1 METIEEPIQTRFI
14 ASSEQNYA
22 AKRSEI
28 TSRIVHISDL
38 HFGPEFQTSVFEQAV
53 DEINN
58 IEPDVLVASGD
69 LTENGL
75 VSQYRS
81 AKRSLDTIKCKKRV
95 FCSGNHD
102 YRSTGYLLF
111 KEFFPGKP
119 VLKEDGIVFAVI
131 STARPERNEGE
142 VGHRQVLWL
151 DETFRKYKRL
161 TKIAVIHHHLIQ
173 VPDTGPDNIPV
184 IDAGD
189 TLRTIIESKV
199 RLVLGGHRHRPW
211 RWTVGGTQII
221 HAGTVSSERT
231 RGFYVHSYNIIDVSR
246 DTIDA
251 RLKIVGS
258 KRLIGFNEV
267 LKGRVRLPSIVESE
281 TRKQT

>member
-1 METIEEPIQTRFI
+1 M
-14 ASSEQNYA
+14 
-22 AKRSEI
+22 
-28 TSRIVHISDL
+28 
-38 HFGPEFQTSVFEQAV
+38 HFGPEFQTAVFEQAV
-53 DEINN
+53 DEINDL
-58 IEPDVLVASGD
+58 EPDVLVASGD

-75 VSQYRS
+75 VSQYRN
-81 AKRSLDTIKCKKRV
+81 AKRALDTLKCKKRV

-111 KEFFPGKP
+111 KEFFPTKP
-119 VLKEDGIVFAVI
+119 ILKVDGVIFAVI

-151 DETFRKYKRL
+151 EETFSKVKRL
-161 TKIAVIHHHLIQ
+161 MKIAVIHHHLIQ

-189 TLRTIIESKV
+189 TLRTIIECKV

-211 RWTVGGTQII
+211 RWNVGPTQII
-221 HAGTVSSERT
+221 HAGTLSSERT
-231 RGFYVHSYNIIDVSR
+231 RGFYVHSYNTIEVSR
-246 DTIDA
+246 DNIDA

-258 KRLIGFNEV
+258 KRSIRFDEV
-267 LKGRVRLPSIVESE
+267 VKGRVRLPAISESE
-281 TRKQT
+281 LHASI

>member
-1 METIEEPIQTRFI
+1 M
-14 ASSEQNYA
+14 
-22 AKRSEI
+22 
-28 TSRIVHISDL
+28 
-38 HFGPEFQTSVFEQAV
+38 
-53 DEINN
+53 
-58 IEPDVLVASGD
+58 LVASGD

-81 AKRSLDTIKCKKRV
+81 AKQALDMLECKKRV

-111 KEFFPGKP
+111 KEFFPTKP
-119 VLKEDGIVFAVI
+119 VLRVNGVVFAVI
-131 STARPERNEGE
+131 STARPERNDGE

-151 DETFRKYKRL
+151 EETFRKYKRL
-161 TKIAVIHHHLIQ
+161 VKIAVIHHHLIQ

-211 RWTVGGTQII
+211 RWNVGGTQIV
-221 HAGTVSSERT
+221 HAGTLSSERT
-231 RGFYVHSYNIIDVSR
+231 RGFYVHSYNIIEVSR
-246 DTIDA
+246 DTNTA

-258 KRLIGFNEV
+258 KRPLSFDEV
-267 LKGRVRLPSIVESE
+267 VKGRVRLPPIS
-281 TRKQT
+281 

>member
-1 METIEEPIQTRFI
+1 M
-14 ASSEQNYA
+14 
-22 AKRSEI
+22 
-28 TSRIVHISDL
+28 
-38 HFGPEFQTSVFEQAV
+38 HFGPEFQTAVFEQAV
-53 DEINN
+53 DEINGL
-58 IEPDVLVASGD
+58 EPDVLVASGD

-75 VSQYRS
+75 VSQYRN
-81 AKRSLDTIKCKKRV
+81 AKRALDTLKCKKRV

-111 KEFFPGKP
+111 KEFFPTKP
-119 VLKEDGIVFAVI
+119 ILKVDGVIFAVI

-151 DETFRKYKRL
+151 EETFSKFKRL
-161 TKIAVIHHHLIQ
+161 MKIAVIHHHLIQ

-189 TLRTIIESKV
+189 TLRTIIECKV

-211 RWTVGGTQII
+211 RWNVGGTQII
-221 HAGTVSSERT
+221 HAGTLSSERT
-231 RGFYVHSYNIIDVSR
+231 RGFYVHSYNTIEVSR
-246 DTIDA
+246 DNIDA

-258 KRLIGFNEV
+258 KRSIRFDEV
-267 LKGRVRLPSIVESE
+267 VKGRVRLPQISE
-281 TRKQT
+281 TEPHSTI

>member
-1 METIEEPIQTRFI
+1 
-14 ASSEQNYA
+14 
-22 AKRSEI
+22 
-28 TSRIVHISDL
+28 
-38 HFGPEFQTSVFEQAV
+38 
-53 DEINN
+53 
-58 IEPDVLVASGD
+58 VLVASGD
-69 LTENGL
+69 LTESGL
-75 VSQYRS
+75 VSQYRN
-81 AKRSLDTIKCKKRV
+81 AKQALDTLKCRKRV

-111 KEFFPGKP
+111 KVFFPSKP
-119 VLKEDGIVFAVI
+119 ILKVDGVVFAVI

-151 DETFRKYKRL
+151 EETFSKFRRL
-161 TKIAVIHHHLIQ
+161 VKIAVIHHHLIQ

-189 TLRTIIESKV
+189 TLRSIIERKV

-211 RWTVGGTQII
+211 RWNVGSTQIV
-221 HAGTVSSERT
+221 HAGTLSSERT
-231 RGFYVHSYNIIDVSR
+231 RGFYVHSYNVIDVSR

-258 KRLIGFNEV
+258 KRLIGFDEV
-267 LKGRVRLPSIVESE
+267 VKGRVRLPAISE
-281 TRKQT
+281 ADSHKHFN

>member
-1 METIEEPIQTRFI
+1 M
-14 ASSEQNYA
+14 
-22 AKRSEI
+22 
-28 TSRIVHISDL
+28 
-38 HFGPEFQTSVFEQAV
+38 FEQAV
-53 DEINN
+53 DEIND

-75 VSQYRS
+75 ISQYRS
-81 AKRSLDTIKCKKRV
+81 AKQALDTIKCRKRV

-111 KEFFPGKP
+111 KEFFPTKP
-119 VLKEDGIVFAVI
+119 VLKADGVVFAVI

-151 DETFRKYKRL
+151 DETFSKFKRL
-161 TKIAVIHHHLIQ
+161 VKIAVIHHHLIQ

-189 TLRTIIESKV
+189 TLRTIVESKV
-199 RLVLGGHRHRPW
+199 NLVLGGHRHRPW
-211 RWTVGGTQII
+211 RWNVGGTQII
-221 HAGTVSSERT
+221 HAGTLSSERT

-246 DTIDA
+246 KAIDA

-258 KRLIGFNEV
+258 GRTMRFDEV
-267 LKGRVRLPSIVESE
+267 VRGRVRLPTIS
-281 TRKQT
+281 